1 MIKTFLARLPE
12 FNEELAD
19 GGKDAIIETL
29 SATQEE
35 LSRRIWGGL
44 YEEGVIYLTADKLI
58 RSRLGERLR
67 DPDNPASQSRY
78 AIEFERLRH
87 IVSMGAVVL

>member
-1 MIKTFLARLPE
+1 MIKTFLARLSE

-19 GGKDAIIETL
+19 GGKEVIIQTL

-35 LSRRIWGGL
+35 LNRNIWGNL

-67 DPDNPASQSRY
+67 DPDNPASQSVY
-78 AIEFERLRH
+78 AIEFERLRR

>member
-1 MIKTFLARLPE
+1 MIKTFLMRLPE
-12 FNEELAD
+12 FNDELDD
-19 GGKDAIIETL
+19 GGEKAIEQTIKA
-29 SATQEE
+29 SQRE
-35 LSRRIWGGL
+35 LNAFLWKEL

-67 DPDNPASQSRY
+67 DQDDPAAQSVY
-78 AIEFERLRH
+78 AIEFERLRR